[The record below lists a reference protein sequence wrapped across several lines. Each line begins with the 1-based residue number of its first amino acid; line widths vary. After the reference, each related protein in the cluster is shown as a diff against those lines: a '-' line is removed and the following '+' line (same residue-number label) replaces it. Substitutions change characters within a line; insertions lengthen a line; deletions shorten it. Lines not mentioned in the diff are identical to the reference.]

1 DIDRPMADLFAAVA
15 LNLAVDQTFTYRVPG
30 GLRDEVV
37 PGRRVRVP
45 FRGRPVVGYCVALA
59 ETTEL
64 DRVLDV
70 ESVLDEGPLISAEM
84 LDLTRWIAD
93 YYCCAWGQALEA
105 ALPGG
110 VRRDIRHRMQTVVR
124 LAVPRADVPDHVEEL
139 EARAGKQA
147 RALDVL
153 ASLEHRATVQ
163 ELAGLADC
171 SASTVRALARTGLIE
186 LSREEV
192 DDDPLL
198 SAEPTEAEAVPPRL
212 EPAQD
217 AALKRILSLRR
228 RKESGVVLMHGVTGS
243 GKTEVYLQAIAR
255 VVAEGGGAIV
265 LVPEI
270 SLTPQTVRRF
280 RARFDR
286 VAVLHSHLTEAQ
298 RHEQWRA
305 IRSGDVQV
313 VVGAR
318 SAVFAPM
325 PDLGLI
331 VVDEEDGT
339 SFKQDQVPRYHARD
353 VAVVRGRTAGAVV
366 VLGSATPALESY
378 RNAKR
383 GKYELARLPGRVL
396 GRPMPDVELV
406 DMRAESSRPGGSR
419 FLSHRLLTLIE
430 DRLSRDEQAIV
441 FLNRRGFSTYVFCTR
456 CGWSLTCAHCDISMT
471 YHRGADRA
479 VCHHCGLRA
488 RVPARCPECRSD
500 TVKSIGLGTEKVEAE
515 LVERFPDV
523 PCARMDSDSVRG
535 RGAHRR
541 VLDAFRAGRARILVG
556 TQMIAK
562 GLDFPGVTLVGVV
575 NADTALHL
583 PDFRAGE
590 RTHQLV
596 SQVAGRTGRGPKGG
610 LVVIQTWQPEHYT
623 MRTAAAHDYATFAET
638 ELEHR
643 RQLGFPPFTRAARI
657 VIDGKRLGDVKQA
670 AHDVARAMTA
680 QRERTGGV
688 VHGPMPCPIERIK
701 DRHRWHILV
710 LGGKS
715 SVVRAM
721 IAAARPAFPTGRR
734 VRVAVD
740 VDPVSML

>member
-1 DIDRPMADLFAAVA
+1 MADLFADIA

-45 FRGRPVVGYCVALA
+45 FRGRPVVGYCVELA

-64 DRVLDV
+64 DRVLEI
-70 ESVLDEGPLISAEM
+70 ESVLDEGPLISPEM

-105 ALPGG
+105 ALPSG
-110 VRRDIRHRMQTVVR
+110 VRRDIRHRTQTVVR
-124 LAVPRADVPDHVEEL
+124 PAVPKAGVPDRVEEL
-139 EARAGKQA
+139 EARAPKQA

-153 ASLEHRATVQ
+153 ASLEHRTTLR

-171 SASTVRALARTGLIE
+171 STSTVRALGQKGLVE

-198 SAEPTEAEAVPPRL
+198 SAEPTAAEAVPPTL

-228 RKESGVVLMHGVTGS
+228 RKRSGVVLMHGVTGS
-243 GKTEVYLQAIAR
+243 GKTEVYLQAIAE
-255 VVAEGGGAIV
+255 VVGDGGGAIV

-305 IRSGDVQV
+305 IRSGDVPV

-378 RNAKR
+378 RNAAR

-419 FLSHRLLTLIE
+419 FLSHRLLTLID

-479 VCHHCGLRA
+479 VCHHCGLRT
-488 RVPARCPECRSD
+488 RVPAHCPECQSD

-541 VLDAFRAGRARILVG
+541 VLDAFRAGRVRILVG
-556 TQMIAK
+556 TQMVAK
-562 GLDFPGVTLVGVV
+562 GLDFPNVTLVGVV

-610 LVVIQTWQPEHYT
+610 LVVIQTWEPDHYT
-623 MRTAAAHDYATFAET
+623 MRTAAAHDYAAFAEI

-643 RQLGFPPFTRAARI
+643 RQLGFPPFSRAARI
-657 VIDGKRLGDVKQA
+657 VLDGRRLGDVKQA
-670 AHDVARAMTA
+670 AHDVARATTA

-701 DRHRWHILV
+701 DRYRWHILV

-715 SVVRAM
+715 SAVRAM
-721 IAAARPAFPTGRR
+721 IAAARPAFPAGRR